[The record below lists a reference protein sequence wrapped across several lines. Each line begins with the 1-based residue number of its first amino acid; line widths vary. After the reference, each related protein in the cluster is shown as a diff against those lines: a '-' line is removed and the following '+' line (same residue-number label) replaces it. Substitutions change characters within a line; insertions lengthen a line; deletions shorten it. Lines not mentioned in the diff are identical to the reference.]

1 MGKFQCLL
9 FVLKR
14 SCIYYIIC
22 MTVLLNI
29 SKNSFEKSKSLFNLL
44 QPATV
49 LKRRLRH
56 RCFSVNFVKIFK
68 NTFFVEHFLG
78 SVSERRLLRKM
89 VNQHS
94 YYNKEIVNSTALS
107 KNTAKKVYVCVKH
120 FWKGFIGLTR
130 TFLCMLVKRKQHP
143 LKIRL
148 KEFYF

>member
-49 LKRRLRH
+49 LKRRLCH
-56 RCFSVNFVKIFK
+56 RCFSVNFVKNFK
-68 NTFFVEHFLG
+68 KLFLWSTSWEVCLKGDFYEKWWTNILIIIKRLWIQRLFQKTLQKKCMFVWNISEK
-78 SVSERRLLRKM
+78 VSLDLRGRF
-89 VNQHS
+89 
-94 YYNKEIVNSTALS
+94 Y
-107 KNTAKKVYVCVKH
+107 VYS
-120 FWKGFIGLTR
+120 
-130 TFLCMLVKRKQHP
+130 
-143 LKIRL
+143 
-148 KEFYF
+148 

>member
-49 LKRRLRH
+49 LKRRLCH
-56 RCFSVNFVKIFK
+56 RCFSVNFVKNFK
-68 NTFFVEHFLG
+68 KLFLW
-78 SVSERRLLRKM
+78 STSWEVSLKGDLRKM

-120 FWKGFIGLTR
+120 FWKGFVGLTR
-130 TFLCMLVKRKQHP
+130 TFLCILVKRKQNP